1 MKKLNATTQR
11 YIYIYEKGHLHFHLR
26 RFLIVHNIPILNI
39 KVKLY
44 LDSSTYVIYQ
54 RKKMLTSKSSSW
66 ECKSNQIIQYVHT
79 SFISNLQV
87 LHNELKRGQK
97 VQFGRTIYTDSKAIN
112 ILNRGCPLSKWTF
125 PPNLS
130 ITLCIYI
137 IVMGPGWTFQT
148 KRIDTNSTIF
158 FY

>member
-1 MKKLNATTQR
+1 MLLPR
-11 YIYIYEKGHLHFHLR
+11 DIYEKGHLYFYLR

-39 KVKLY
+39 VIRSSY
-44 LDSSTYVIYQ
+44 TWTIYSTYVIYQ

-125 PPNLS
+125 PPTFEHH
-130 ITLCIYI
+130 IVHIYYSE
-137 IVMGPGWTFQT
+137 GSRLDFLN
-148 KRIDTNSTIF
+148 KKN
-158 FY
+158 